1 MISPLENNN
10 MVIRAMDFSVMKQNE
25 IEQPHTQHVVIQE
38 DIDKR
43 EGSNVHTVHEK
54 DNADKSGTDHDARE
68 EGRNKYVNNR
78 DTSKKKKNDDV
89 PDEGIVIPVRPGGF
103 NITI

>member
-25 IEQPHTQHVVIQE
+25 IEQPHTQHVVIQD
-38 DIDKR
+38 DIDQR
-43 EGSNVHTVHEK
+43 EGSLVTTVHEK
-54 DNADKSGTDHDARE
+54 DNADRSNTDHDAKE
-68 EGRNKYVNNR
+68 EGRNKYYSMRN
-78 DTSKKKKNDDV
+78 TGKKKKNDV
-89 PDEGIVIPVRPGGF
+89 PDEGRVIPVRPGGGF

>member
-10 MVIRAMDFSVMKQNE
+10 MVIRAMDYSTIKQNE

-38 DIDKR
+38 DIDR
-43 EGSNVHTVHEK
+43 QEGSHVHTVHEK

-68 EGRNKYVNNR
+68 EGRNKYYSMRN
-78 DTSKKKKNDDV
+78 TKKKKENDV
-89 PDEGIVIPVRPGGF
+89 PDEGRVIPVRPGGGF

>member
-10 MVIRAMDFSVMKQNE
+10 MVVRAMDFSIIQHNE
-25 IEQPHTQHVVIQE
+25 NEHPHTQHVVIQE

-43 EGSNVHTVHEK
+43 DDSNVMTVREK
-54 DNADKSGTDHDARE
+54 DNADKSGTEHDAKE
-68 EGRNKYVNNR
+68 EGRNKYVSLRNK
-78 DTSKKKKNDDV
+78 DKKEKNEV
-89 PDEGIVIPVRPGGF
+89 PDEGIVIPVRPGGGF

>member
-10 MVIRAMDFSVMKQNE
+10 MVVRAMDYSTVQRNE
-25 IEQPHTQHVVIQE
+25 IEHPHHQHVVIQE
-38 DIDKR
+38 DIEKNDD
-43 EGSNVHTVHEK
+43 SNVKTVRDK

-68 EGRNKYVNNR
+68 EGRNKYFSTRN
-78 DTSKKKKNDDV
+78 TKKKDEV
-89 PDEGIVIPVRPGGF
+89 PDEGRVIPVRPGGF